1 MASEPTAGGDASSAR
16 KRRLLTYLCVLLL
29 IPLGVWGSYRY
40 AERSGIDT
48 IRDAAAHRIDI
59 YENTLTSELARS
71 AYLPCRPSSKPDA
84 VRVLQGPGKVALTDK
99 VNRYLA
105 AVNRGAHSNTLYIM
119 DLQGKT
125 LASSNWDQ
133 AITFV
138 GMNFAFRP
146 YFLDALTQGHGVFYG
161 LGTTSKEAGYFYA
174 ERVYVG
180 DKVVGIATVKINLDK
195 IEPIWKHGADT
206 VMVADA
212 NGVIF
217 LSTFDPWK
225 FKSLIALSSEARA
238 SIAATRQYDAP
249 GALEAIGLVEQ
260 NRINAGTAVERFA
273 SYVDLRR
280 NIPALLGP
288 RFLAVSRP
296 VSGTDWKIVTLSN
309 IKPAE
314 SGALNVAIGTGL
326 GLAFVTVF
334 ILFVLQRRR
343 IIAQELATKS
353 ALRRLN
359 DELERKVSR
368 RTDALSRANKS
379 LKVEIAERKNTEAV
393 LKSTLQEL
401 VQAGKMAALGQMSAS
416 ITHELNQPLAAL
428 RTLSDNA
435 LIFIQRGQVPGAQQN
450 LEVICELTERMGKI
464 TSQLKRFARKSPAFL
479 EPVSL
484 HTALANA
491 LFLLDARLRRSE
503 VRLVLP
509 VPTVDREPGVEVYVL
524 AEATRLEQVL
534 VNLIANALD
543 AMTMTAGPATVRATA
558 HARAVSA
565 SGSIPA
571 AQGSAARDYAAGEL
585 TISIASDADE
595 VSISVHDNGPGL
607 TDEALAHLF
616 EPFFTTKDQGEGL
629 GLGLTISM
637 SIVKEFGGALS
648 AHNRAEGGAEF
659 IIRLRAATPR
669 EPDAR

>member
-1 MASEPTAGGDASSAR
+1 MASSEPTDAGYASGR
-16 KRRLLTYLCVLLL
+16 KYRLLKYLCVLLL

-59 YENTLTSELARS
+59 YENTLTSELARYT
-71 AYLPCRPSSKPDA
+71 YLPSLLSLNPDTVRLLQAPGNA
-84 VRVLQGPGKVALTDK
+84 VLTDK
-99 VNRYLA
+99 VNHYLA

-138 GMNFAFRP
+138 GMNFAYRP
-146 YFLDALTQGHGVFYG
+146 YFLDALARGHGVFYG

-174 ERVYVG
+174 ERVYAG

-195 IEPIWKHGADT
+195 IEPVWKRGADT
-206 VMVADA
+206 VVVADA

-217 LSTFDPWK
+217 LSTFDPWR

-260 NRINAGTAVERFA
+260 DRINAGTVVERFA

-314 SGALNVAIGTGL
+314 SAALNVAIGTGL

-484 HTALANA
+484 HAALANA

-503 VRLVLP
+503 VRLV
-509 VPTVDREPGVEVYVL
+509 RIEPEVEVYGL

-543 AMTMTAGPATVRATA
+543 AMTMAAQTQETAP
-558 HARAVSA
+558 ARAVSA
-565 SGSIPA
+565 SEPGSVPA
-571 AQGSAARDYAAGEL
+571 TQVSAARSHASGEL
-585 TISIASDADE
+585 TISITSDADD
-595 VSISVHDNGPGL
+595 VSISVHDSGPGL

-637 SIVKEFGGALS
+637 SIVQEFGGALS

>member
-1 MASEPTAGGDASSAR
+1 MASEPTAAGDASAH
-16 KRRLLTYLCVLLL
+16 KHRLLKYLCVLLL
-29 IPLGVWGSYRY
+29 IPLGVWSSYRY

-59 YENTLTSELARS
+59 YENTLTSELARYT
-71 AYLPCRPSSKPDA
+71 YLPSLLSLNPDT
-84 VRVLQGPGKVALTDK
+84 VRLLQEPGNAALTDK

-138 GMNFAFRP
+138 GMNFAYRP
-146 YFLDALTQGHGVFYG
+146 YFLDALARGHGVFYG

-174 ERVYVG
+174 ERVYAG

-195 IEPIWKHGADT
+195 IEPVWKRGADT
-206 VMVADA
+206 VLVADA

-280 NIPALLGP
+280 KIPALLGP

-314 SGALNVAIGTGL
+314 SAALNVAIGTGL

-334 ILFVLQRRR
+334 VLFVLQRRR

-353 ALRRLN
+353 TLRRLN

-484 HTALANA
+484 HAALANA

-509 VPTVDREPGVEVYVL
+509 PLVGTEPDVEVYGL

-543 AMTMTAGPATVRATA
+543 AMTMTAGVQVQ
-558 HARAVSA
+558 ARAVSA
-565 SGSIPA
+565 SESESMRA
-571 AQGSAARDYAAGEL
+571 TAVSAERANPAGEL
-585 TISIASDADE
+585 TISIARAADD
-595 VSISVHDNGPGL
+595 VSISVHDSGPGL

-637 SIVKEFGGALS
+637 SIVQEFGGALS

-659 IIRLRAATPR
+659 VIRLRAATPR
-669 EPDAR
+669 EPNAT

>member
-1 MASEPTAGGDASSAR
+1 MASEPTAAGGASAR
-16 KRRLLTYLCVLLL
+16 KPRLLTYLCVLLL
-29 IPLGVWGSYRY
+29 IPLGVWSAYRY
-40 AERSGIDT
+40 TERSGIDT

-59 YENTLTSELARS
+59 YENTLTSELARYT
-71 AYLPCRPSSKPDA
+71 YLPSLLSLNPDT
-84 VRVLQGPGKVALTDK
+84 VRLLQEPGTAALTDK

-133 AITFV
+133 PITFV
-138 GMNFAFRP
+138 GMNFAYRP
-146 YFLDALTQGHGVFYG
+146 YFLDALAQGHGVFYG

-174 ERVYVG
+174 ERVYAG
-180 DKVVGIATVKINLDK
+180 GAGGKVVGIATVKINLDK
-195 IEPIWKHGADT
+195 IEPVWKRGADT
-206 VMVADA
+206 VVAADA

-225 FKSLIALSSEARA
+225 YKSLIALSSEARA

-280 NIPALLGP
+280 SIPALLGP

-314 SGALNVAIGTGL
+314 SAALNVAVGTGL

-334 ILFVLQRRR
+334 VLFVLQRRR

-368 RTDALSRANKS
+368 RTDALSHANKS

-401 VQAGKMAALGQMSAS
+401 MQAGKMAALGQMSAS

-435 LIFIQRGQVPGAQQN
+435 LIFIQRGQVPGAQKN
-450 LEVICELTERMGKI
+450 LEVICDLTERMGKI
-464 TSQLKRFARKSPAFL
+464 TRQLKRFARKSPAFL

-484 HTALANA
+484 HAALANA

-509 VPTVDREPGVEVYVL
+509 VRTEPDVEVYGW

-543 AMTMTAGPATVRATA
+543 AMTMTAGAQAQ
-558 HARAVSA
+558 ARAISA
-565 SGSIPA
+565 SGSESGSGSMPA
-571 AQGSAARDYAAGEL
+571 TAVSAARDYAAGEL
-585 TISIASDADE
+585 TISIARDADD
-595 VSISVHDNGPGL
+595 VSISVHDSGPGL

-629 GLGLTISM
+629 GLGLTISL
-637 SIVKEFGGALS
+637 SIVQEFGGALS